1 MTHSASGLAREVV
14 FIRLERMMR
23 IELTSSAWKAEV
35 LPLYHIRILFGSNFH
50 CSQNRWSGRRDS
62 NSRPSPWQ
70 GDALPL
76 SHFRISNWW
85 RRVDSNHCRRSQRIY
100 SPPPLATRA
109 SLEVFN
115 CGAGGGNRTP
125 NLLITNQLLYQL
137 SYASAFPYRGE
148 ILAIRTGLEPVT
160 SSVTGWH
167 SNQLNYRTV
176 LVGVTGLEP
185 VTPCL

>member
-1 MTHSASGLAREVV
+1 MVSPQGFEPRTHGLEGRCSIQLSYEPACFLAPYRR
-14 FIRLERMMR
+14 FIKAAEQVLMERMMR

-35 LPLYHIRILFGSNFH
+35 LPLYHIRILIGSNFH

-76 SHFRISNWW
+76 SHFRKIYWW

-109 SLEVFN
+109 LLHMLPVWGFELF
-115 CGAGGGNRTP
+115 GAG
-125 NLLITNQLLYQL
+125 
-137 SYASAFPYRGE
+137 RG
-148 ILAIRTGLEPVT
+148 T
-160 SSVTGWH
+160 
-167 SNQLNYRTV
+167 
-176 LVGVTGLEP
+176 
-185 VTPCL
+185 